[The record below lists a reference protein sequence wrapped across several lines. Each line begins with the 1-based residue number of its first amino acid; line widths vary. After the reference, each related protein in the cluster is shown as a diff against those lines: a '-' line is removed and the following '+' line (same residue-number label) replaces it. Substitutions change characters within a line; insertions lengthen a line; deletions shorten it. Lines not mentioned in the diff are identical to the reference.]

1 MKIPFNFDKKEI
13 VLDIPNRNLL
23 AILEANA
30 VKIEKSEAEL
40 VSDSIIKPIASDR
53 LKDIVKKGE
62 KIVIITSDITRPMPS
77 AKVIPFV
84 LEELEKAGV
93 SDEDITIVFALGN
106 HRPHTRD
113 EMILLAGKAVFD
125 RIRCVDSNGKMVHL
139 GATSLGTPVDI
150 FETVANAD
158 RRICLG
164 NIEYHYFAGY
174 SGGSKAIMPGVSTRE
189 AIQSNH
195 SRMVEPTSKAGKI
208 DGNAVRQDID
218 SVLDF
223 ISIDF
228 IVNVVLNEHKQI
240 VFCVSGDPILAH
252 REGCRF
258 LDTLYGITIPQQA
271 DIVVVSPGGFPK
283 DINLYQAQKALD
295 NAKNAVRPGGAIL
308 WIASA
313 KEGLGEKH
321 FEEWMLGHATPDE
334 IISHIQSEFV
344 LGGHKAAAIALVM
357 KNAEIFLHSDLNADF
372 VKRIHMNPVT
382 DPQTVLNA
390 LIDRYGPEAKVIA
403 MPFGG
408 STLPILKS

>member
-13 VLDIPNRNLL
+13 ILDIPDKNLL
-23 AILEANA
+23 ATLEANSI
-30 VKIEKSEAEL
+30 KIEKSEAEL
-40 VSDSIIKPIASDR
+40 VSDSIHKPIASDR

-62 KIVIITSDITRPMPS
+62 KIAIITSDITRPMPS
-77 AKVIPFV
+77 SKVLPFV
-84 LEELEKAGV
+84 LEELEKAGIP
-93 SDEDITIVFALGN
+93 DEDITIVFALGN
-106 HRPHTRD
+106 HRSHTRD
-113 EMILLAGKAVFD
+113 EMILLVGNTIFD

-139 GATSLGTPVDI
+139 GTTAMGTPVDI
-150 FETVANAD
+150 FEIVANAD

-218 SVLDF
+218 SVLNF

-240 VFCVSGDPILAH
+240 VFCVSGDPVLAH

-295 NAKNAVRPGGAIL
+295 NAKNAVKPGGAIL

-321 FEEWMLGHATPDE
+321 FEEWMLGHDTPDE
-334 IISHIQSEFV
+334 MISHIQSEFV

-357 KNAEIFLHSDLNADF
+357 KNAEIFLYSDLNADF

-382 DPQTVLNA
+382 DPQTTLNE
-390 LIDRYGPEAKVIA
+390 LIDRYGPEAKVVA

>member
-13 VLDIPNRNLL
+13 ILDIPDKNLL
-23 AILEANA
+23 ATLEANSI
-30 VKIEKSEAEL
+30 KIEKSEAEL
-40 VSDSIIKPIASDR
+40 VSDSIHKPIASDR

-62 KIVIITSDITRPMPS
+62 KIAIITSDITRPMPS
-77 AKVIPFV
+77 SKVLPFV
-84 LEELEKAGV
+84 LEELEKAGIP
-93 SDEDITIVFALGN
+93 DEDITIVFALGN
-106 HRPHTRD
+106 HRSHTRD
-113 EMILLAGKAVFD
+113 EMILLVGNTIFD

-139 GATSLGTPVDI
+139 GTTAMGTPVDI
-150 FETVANAD
+150 FEIVANAD

-218 SVLDF
+218 SVLNF

-240 VFCVSGDPILAH
+240 VFCVSGNPVLAH

-295 NAKNAVRPGGAIL
+295 NAKNAVKPGGAIL

-321 FEEWMLGHATPDE
+321 FEEWMLGHDTPDE
-334 IISHIQSEFV
+334 MISHIQSEFV

-357 KNAEIFLHSDLNADF
+357 KNAEIFLYSDLNADF

-382 DPQTVLNA
+382 DPQTTLNE
-390 LIDRYGPEAKVIA
+390 LIDRYGPEAKVVA

>member
-23 AILEANA
+23 ATLEANA
-30 VKIEKSEAEL
+30 IKIEKSEAEL
-40 VSDSIIKPIASDR
+40 VSDSINKPIASDR

-84 LEELEKAGV
+84 LKELEKAGV

-139 GATSLGTPVDI
+139 GTTSLGTPVDI

-240 VFCVSGDPILAH
+240 VFCVSGDPVLAH

-321 FEEWMLGHATPDE
+321 FEEWMLGHAAPDE
-334 IISHIQSEFV
+334 MISHIQSEFV

-357 KNAEIFLHSDLNADF
+357 KNAEIFLYSDLNADF

>member
-1 MKIPFNFDKKEI
+1 MNIPFNFDKKEI
-13 VLDIPNRNLL
+13 ILDIPDKNLL
-23 AILEANA
+23 AILEANSI
-30 VKIEKSEAEL
+30 KIEKSEAEL
-40 VSDSIIKPIASDR
+40 VSDSIHKPIASDR

-62 KIVIITSDITRPMPS
+62 KIAVITSDITRPMPS
-77 AKVIPFV
+77 SKVLPFV
-84 LEELEKAGV
+84 LEELEKAGIP
-93 SDEDITIVFALGN
+93 DEDITIVFALGN
-106 HRPHTRD
+106 HRSHTRD
-113 EMILLAGKAVFD
+113 EMILLVGNTIFD

-139 GATSLGTPVDI
+139 GTTAMGTPVDI
-150 FETVANAD
+150 FEIVANAD

-218 SVLDF
+218 SVLNF

-240 VFCVSGDPILAH
+240 VFCVSGDPVLAH

-295 NAKNAVRPGGAIL
+295 NAKNAVKPGGAIL

-321 FEEWMLGHATPDE
+321 FEEWMLGHDTPDE
-334 IISHIQSEFV
+334 MISHIQSEFV

-357 KNAEIFLHSDLNADF
+357 KNAEIFLYSDLNADF

-382 DPQTVLNA
+382 DPQTTLNE
-390 LIDRYGPEAKVIA
+390 LIDRYGPEAKVVA